1 MVVMSNVFLF
11 EKINNLAS
19 AYKALDWIG
28 VFFADYLLYI
38 VMALILITLFIKRT
52 RLIAVAIAVSIFL
65 SRIVF
70 AEPLKQIFHRARPY
84 VSLENVRK
92 LVTESNDYASFPS
105 GHAAIFFAIATA
117 IFRFNRK
124 LGILSFFIALLVGVA
139 RVYVGVHWPI
149 DVVVGA
155 FVGIIAGIIT
165 NRLIILPLIKQL

>member
-1 MVVMSNVFLF
+1 VNWVIF

-19 AYKALDWIG
+19 VYKALDWIG

-38 VMALILITLFIKRT
+38 VMAVILVILFIKRT
-52 RLIAVAIAVSIFL
+52 RLVAVTIAVSIFL

-92 LVTESNDYASFPS
+92 LVAESNDYASFPS

-117 IFRFNRK
+117 IFFFNRK
-124 LGILSFFIALLVGVA
+124 LGILSFFVALLVAVS

-149 DVVVGA
+149 DVIAGA
-155 FVGIIAGIIT
+155 LVGIIAGMLT
-165 NRLIILPLIKQL
+165 NKLIILPLIKQL

>member
-1 MVVMSNVFLF
+1 MNWVIF

-19 AYKALDWIG
+19 VYKALDWIG

-38 VMALILITLFIKRT
+38 VMAVILVILFIKRT
-52 RLIAVAIAVSIFL
+52 RLVAVTIAVSIFL

-92 LVTESNDYASFPS
+92 LVAESNDYASFPS

-117 IFRFNRK
+117 IFFFNRK
-124 LGILSFFIALLVGVA
+124 LGILSFFVALLVAVS

-149 DVVVGA
+149 DVIAGA
-155 FVGIIAGIIT
+155 LVGIIAGMLT
-165 NRLIILPLIKQL
+165 NKLIILPLIKQL